1 MTIKEVE
8 ARTGL
13 SRSNVRYYEKEEL
26 IAPSRNERNGYRDY
40 SEKDVEN
47 IKKIAYLRTL
57 GISIEDIRDVISEKK
72 ALYEVIGL
80 QNEILKDQILEFK
93 KAKAMCEKMLNE
105 ESLSYEK
112 LQVERYTEEL
122 QDYWNE
128 NRPVFRQDSVS
139 FLYIWGSPLIWAAI
153 TVLCLLVGILSYPK
167 LPAKIP
173 VQWSNGEATSL
184 ADKKWIFI
192 YPVVCI
198 VIRYLLKPFIYVKL
212 QMKKYYGEIITE
224 YLTNYLC
231 FIALSAEVFSVLFV
245 FQVVRS
251 IAAVLAVDTAVLLGL
266 LAVGLIKMDL
276 RGKGM

>member
-1 MTIKEVE
+1 M
-8 ARTGL
+8 R
-13 SRSNVRYYEKEEL
+13 
-26 IAPSRNERNGYRDY
+26 
-40 SEKDVEN
+40 
-47 IKKIAYLRTL
+47 
-57 GISIEDIRDVISEKK
+57 
-72 ALYEVIGL
+72 IGL
-80 QNEILKDQILEFK
+80 FSDRI
-93 KAKAMCEKMLNE
+93 
-105 ESLSYEK
+105 
-112 LQVERYTEEL
+112 R
-122 QDYWNE
+122 
-128 NRPVFRQDSVS
+128 SV

-153 TVLCLLVGILSYPK
+153 TVLCLLVGILSYLSFLRKFRYSGAMARPRLWQIK
-167 LPAKIP
+167 
-173 VQWSNGEATSL
+173 NGF
-184 ADKKWIFI
+184 FI

>member
-72 ALYEVIGL
+72 ALYEVIGH

-93 KAKAMCEKMLNE
+93 KAKAMCEKMLTKKASATKNYRWNDTQKSCRTTGMRIGLFQTGFGQFFVHMG
-105 ESLSYEK
+105 ESAHLGRHYSIM
-112 LQVERYTEEL
+112 
-122 QDYWNE
+122 
-128 NRPVFRQDSVS
+128 P
-139 FLYIWGSPLIWAAI
+139 A
-153 TVLCLLVGILSYPK
+153 VGILSYPK